1 MDTLAAVYLT
11 VCHGML
17 AVESQGYD
25 RNAWTRMHR
34 FLSYSYQE
42 AGSKIILNR
51 MVHFS
56 VDVVDFRLLST
67 SSCSIENCNHAL
79 LSFSFNVF
87 MFEFSSTFI
96 NNLYNF
102 HIMILLKIE
111 TN

>member
-67 SSCSIENCNHAL
+67 SSCSIENCNQRLRFH
-79 LSFSFNVF
+79 ST
-87 MFEFSSTFI
+87 SSCSDSVQRYLIIFI
-96 NNLYNF
+96 LQ
-102 HIMILLKIE
+102 IKI
-111 TN
+111 